1 MEKVVLQA
9 NRREVV
15 GKQVR
20 ALRRQGLLPAV
31 IYGHH
36 IQPINISLN
45 AHDAGLVLPKLSS
58 SQLVVVDVD
67 GERHNALVRE
77 KQRHPVTDTLIHVD
91 FQAVSM
97 TEKLRVMVSIE
108 FVGEA
113 PAVKNFNGV
122 VVPSKEELEIECLPD
137 DLPSH
142 IEVDLS
148 GLAEIGD
155 ALHVRD
161 ISLPPRV
168 SVMDDPDEVIVVIT
182 PPLSEAELEAA
193 EAVAGAEPEVIEKG
207 KKEEEDFD

>member
-9 NRREVV
+9 KRREVV

-97 TEKLRVMVSIE
+97 TEKLRVKVSIE

-137 DLPSH
+137 DLLSH

-168 SVMDDPDEVIVVIT
+168 SVMEDPDEVIVVIT

>member
-36 IQPINISLN
+36 IQPINIALN
-45 AHDAGLVLPKLSS
+45 AHEAKLVLPRLSS

-77 KQRHPVTDTLIHVD
+77 KQRHPVTDALIHVD

-97 TEKLRVMVSIE
+97 TEKLRVTVSIE

-113 PAVKNFNGV
+113 PAVKNYNGI
-122 VVPSKEELEIECLPD
+122 VVPSKEELEVECLPD
-137 DLPSH
+137 DLPNR

-148 GLAEIGD
+148 ELAEIGD

-161 ISLPPRV
+161 IPLPPRV
-168 SVMDDPDEVIVVIT
+168 EVLEDPDEVVVVIT
-182 PPLSEAELEAA
+182 PPLSEAELEAV

>member
-9 NRREVV
+9 KRREVV

-97 TEKLRVMVSIE
+97 TEKLRVKVSIE

-168 SVMDDPDEVIVVIT
+168 SVMEDPDEVIVVIT

>member
-36 IQPINISLN
+36 IQPINIALN
-45 AHDAGLVLPKLSS
+45 AHEASLVLPRLSS

-77 KQRHPVTDTLIHVD
+77 KQRHPVTDALIHVD

-113 PAVKNFNGV
+113 LAVKNYNGI
-122 VVPSKEELEIECLPD
+122 VVPSKEELEVECLPD
-137 DLPSH
+137 DLPSR

-148 GLAEIGD
+148 ELTEIGD

-161 ISLPPRV
+161 IPLPPRV
-168 SVMDDPDEVIVVIT
+168 EVLEDPDEVVVVIT
-182 PPLSEAELEAA
+182 PPLSEAELEAV

>member
-36 IQPINISLN
+36 IQPINIVLD
-45 AHDAGLVLPKLSS
+45 AHEAGLVLPRLSS
-58 SQLVVVDVD
+58 SQLVVVEVN

-77 KQRHPVTDTLIHVD
+77 KQRHPVTDALIHVD
-91 FQAVSM
+91 FHAVSM

-113 PAVKNFNGV
+113 PAVKNFNGI

-137 DLPSH
+137 DLPNR
-142 IEVDLS
+142 IVVDL
-148 GLAEIGD
+148 GELAEIGD
-155 ALHVRD
+155 AIHVRD

-168 SVMDDPDEVIVVIT
+168 TVLEDPDEVIVVIT
-182 PPLSEAELEAA
+182 APITEAELEAA
-193 EAVAGAEPEVIEKG
+193 ETVAGVEPEVIEKG